1 MSVDDTKPTP
11 PPDPELDR
19 TLISGRRSSV
29 DPPPEVARP
38 EVPGTGLPEIA
49 GVRLEGEIARGG
61 MGVVYRGVQEYLS
74 RPVAVKVLA
83 AHLNSGD
90 FVGRFQREARILSGI
105 AHPHI
110 VGCYQAG
117 VTDAGQCFMVM
128 EFVDGPSLRR
138 HIEAN
143 GPLPVPAVLRMGAD
157 LARALDHAWQAGV
170 IHRDVKPENVV
181 LQRATKVVDATFPF
195 VPKLVD
201 LGLARADSVADGLTA
216 PGAVMGTYSTMAP
229 EQFDAPDEVDFR
241 ADLYGLGCVLFH
253 ALTGKAAFPQ
263 RSMGAVIQRK
273 LQAPAPNP
281 SEGIPS
287 VPAEVGAL
295 VQAMLAAD
303 RAQRPASYEAVVTEC
318 VRLVAGG
325 PAVGAPVA
333 HTKPEAPKP
342 DPAVPPVPPP
352 PPRWPMIVGG
362 LAVLLAA
369 GGGVWFWVLRETTP
383 QTPPRVVGDG
393 SANGTKPPEGSGSAG
408 DGRSGGGR
416 SGGGRSGGGDVEND
430 DPKPPPPRVP
440 PSLRVNVA
448 AQVAPGEDLAL
459 DAVAEDA
466 DTPELTFAWKQVS
479 GYPTSLVDGDSRRA
493 TAKLSDCVPGSALV
507 FAVSVSDGDHAP
519 VTQEVSVQVVDGE
532 SVPLFPQD
540 PGDKLAM
547 WHQEPADKG
556 SWTTFDEFVIN
567 GYVKAGMTRLRMSL
581 PRASFSLFGKIE
593 LEVADFATKKL
604 TPAAGLML
612 RQQQSSEPLVLWLGP
627 GEGDL
632 VRGQLGG
639 LASLEEWPPTPLSGT
654 DGEATSSWALPAV
667 LHFHLT
673 ASEGELRILWGAG
686 TVWRRML
693 LGRPDGECC
702 VELFV
707 RDGLA
712 RFHDLRR

>member
-1 MSVDDTKPTP
+1 MSVDETLPTP

-19 TLISGRRSSV
+19 TIVRGSRPSGEE
-29 DPPPEVARP
+29 PGAARQAAS
-38 EVPGTGLPEIA
+38 GAGLPMIA
-49 GVRLEGEIARGG
+49 GVRLEDEIARGG

-83 AHLNSGD
+83 AHLDSGD

-143 GPLPVPAVLRMGAD
+143 GPLPVPAVMRMGAD

-181 LQRATKVVDATFPF
+181 LQRSSKTGDGRFPF

-229 EQFDAPDEVDFR
+229 EQFDAPDTVDFR

-281 SEGIPS
+281 CEGSPMI
-287 VPAEVGAL
+287 PAEVGAL

-303 RAQRPASYEAVVTEC
+303 PAQRPASYEAVIAEC
-318 VRLVAGG
+318 VRLVAGL
-325 PAVGAPVA
+325 PAAGAPVA
-333 HTKPEAPKP
+333 RTQLDASKPE
-342 DPAVPPVPPP
+342 PAAPPVSP
-352 PPRWPMIVGG
+352 PPRSRWPLVVGG

-369 GGGVWFWVLRETTP
+369 GGGLWFWVLREPTP
-383 QTPPRVVGDG
+383 KTAPPVVGDG
-393 SANGTKPPEGSGSAG
+393 DTQGVKPPEGSGP
-408 DGRSGGGR
+408 
-416 SGGGRSGGGDVEND
+416 SGGGDVEKG

-440 PSLRVNVA
+440 PSLRVSVPT
-448 AQVAPGEDLAL
+448 QIAPGEVLTL

-466 DTPELTFAWKQVS
+466 DTPELTFAWRQVS
-479 GYPTSLVDGDSRRA
+479 GYPTPLVDAGTRRA
-493 TAKLSDCVPGSALV
+493 SARLSDCVPGSTLG
-507 FAVSVSDGDHAP
+507 FAVSVSDGEHAP
-519 VTQEVSVQVVDGE
+519 VTQEVSVQVVDGAA
-532 SVPLFPQD
+532 VALFPQD
-540 PGDKLAM
+540 PGDKLAT
-547 WHQEPADKG
+547 WQQEPGDKG

-567 GYVKAGMTRLRMSL
+567 GYTKTGMTRLRMGL
-581 PRASFSLFGKIE
+581 PRAAFSLFGKVE

-612 RQQQSSEPLVLWLGP
+612 RPQEGSEPLVLWLGP

-639 LASLEEWPPTPLSGT
+639 LASLDAWPPTPLSGT
-654 DGEATSSWALPAV
+654 DGEATSSWTRPAV

-693 LGRPDGECC
+693 LGRPEGECC